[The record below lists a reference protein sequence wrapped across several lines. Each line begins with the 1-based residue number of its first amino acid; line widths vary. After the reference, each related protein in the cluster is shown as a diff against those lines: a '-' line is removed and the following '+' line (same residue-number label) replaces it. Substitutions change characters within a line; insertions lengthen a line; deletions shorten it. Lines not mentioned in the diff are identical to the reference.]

1 MNEATRRFIDA
12 HRKEDVRALAL
23 QTVKDPAVD
32 LSFALNQI
40 KGWQIARKKIPS
52 WAATDSILYPVHL
65 SMEQCSSE
73 QTARYKQQLC
83 KRLLEHPLVQHDTTL
98 VDLTGGMGVDCS
110 FMAKAFEH
118 ACYVERQET
127 LCELAENNFPLL
139 QLEKVKV
146 VCADASEYLRTC
158 PPVTMFFLDPA
169 RRDDHGGRTYAVTD
183 CTPDVLALKN
193 LLLEKSDYVLL
204 KLSPMLDWHQTVQLL
219 GDVLEVHV
227 VSVGNECKEILLL
240 MSRKIQHPLQVFCVD
255 DDQVFCPIEESIGDR
270 LKHPISSDDSSM
282 WRYLYEPNASIMNAG
297 CFEALERQF
306 SVMQIAANSHLFVS
320 DQPVANFPGR
330 SFEIIGMSTMNKQ
343 MLKAFLQ
350 GLTKANIAVRNFPM
364 SVADLRKKLRLK
376 EGGDVYIFATT
387 TADRQHILIKTRKP
401 SSL

>member
-1 MNEATRRFIDA
+1 MNEATKRFVDA
-12 HRKEDVRALAL
+12 HRAEDVRALAL

-40 KGWQIARKKIPS
+40 KGWQIARKKIPT

-83 KRLLEHPLVQHDTTL
+83 KRLLEHPSVPGETTL
-98 VDLTGGMGVDCS
+98 VDLTGGLGVDCS
-110 FMAKAFEH
+110 FMAKMFDRT
-118 ACYVERQET
+118 CYVERQEM

-193 LLLEKSDYVLL
+193 LLLEKSVYVLL

-227 VSVGNECKEILLL
+227 VSVGNECKELLVVL
-240 MSRKIQHPLQVFCVD
+240 SKKLKKEIQLFCVD
-255 DDQVFCPIEESIGDR
+255 DESVFCPTQSEIYSLQKES
-270 LKHPISSDDSSM
+270 ISSDDFAE
-282 WRYLYEPNASIMNAG
+282 WKYLYEPNASVMNAG
-297 CFEALERQF
+297 CFDALSKSFR
-306 SVMQIAANSHLFVS
+306 VMQIAANSHLFVS
-320 DQPVANFPGR
+320 DRLIDNFPGR
-330 SFEIIGMSTMNKQ
+330 HFEITGITTMNKKE
-343 MLKAFLQ
+343 LKGFLTDCSQ
-350 GLTKANIAVRNFPM
+350 ANIAVRNFPM
-364 SVADLRKKLRLK
+364 SVVDLRKRLHLK
-376 EGGDVYIFATT
+376 EGGDCYLFATT
-387 TADRQHILIKTRKP
+387 TQDRQHILIKTRKIL
-401 SSL
+401 SS

>member
-1 MNEATRRFIDA
+1 MNEATKRFVDA
-12 HRKEDVRALAL
+12 HRTEDVRALAL

-52 WAATDSILYPVHL
+52 WAATDGILFPVHL

-83 KRLLEHPLVQHDTTL
+83 KRLLEHPLAQHVTTL

-110 FMAKAFEH
+110 FMAKVFEH

-127 LCELAENNFPLL
+127 LCELVENNFSLL
-139 QLEKVKV
+139 HLEQVKV
-146 VCADASEYLRTC
+146 VCADAAAYLRDC

-169 RRDDHGGRTYAVTD
+169 RRDDHGGRTYALTD

-193 LLLEKSDYVLL
+193 LLLEKSVYVLL

-227 VSVGNECKEILLL
+227 VSVGNECKELLVVL
-240 MSRKIQHPLQVFCVD
+240 SKKLKKEMQLFCVD
-255 DDQVFCPIEESIGDR
+255 DGNVFCPVQSENSN
-270 LKHPISSDDSSM
+270 LPKHSISSVVFEE
-282 WRYLYEPNASIMNAG
+282 WKYLYEPNASVMNAG
-297 CFEALERQF
+297 CFDALSKSFR
-306 SVMQIAANSHLFVS
+306 VMQIAANSHLFVS
-320 DQPVANFPGR
+320 DRLIDNFPGR
-330 SFEIIGMSTMNKQ
+330 HFEITGITTMNKKE
-343 MLKAFLQ
+343 LKGFLTDCSQ
-350 GLTKANIAVRNFPM
+350 ANITVRNFPM
-364 SVADLRKKLRLK
+364 SVVDLRKRLHLK
-376 EGGDVYIFATT
+376 EGGDCYLFATT
-387 TADRQHILIKTRKP
+387 TQDRQHILIKTRKV
-401 SSL
+401 LY

>member
-1 MNEATRRFIDA
+1 MNEATKRFVDA
-12 HRKEDVRALAL
+12 HRAEDVRALAL

-52 WAATDSILYPVHL
+52 WAATDGILFPVHL

-139 QLEKVKV
+139 QLEQVKV
-146 VCADASEYLRTC
+146 VCADAAAYLRDC

-169 RRDDHGGRTYAVTD
+169 RRDDHGGRTYAITD

-204 KLSPMLDWHQTVQLL
+204 KLSPMLDWHHTVQLL
-219 GDVLEVHV
+219 GDVLEVHI
-227 VSVGNECKEILLL
+227 VSVGNECKELLVL
-240 MSRKIQHPLQVFCVD
+240 LSKKLKKEMQLFCVD
-255 DDQVFCPIEESIGDR
+255 DGNVYCPTQSENFSLQKESI
-270 LKHPISSDDSSM
+270 PSDNFAE
-282 WRYLYEPNASIMNAG
+282 WKYLYEPNASVMKAG
-297 CFEALERQF
+297 CFDALSKSFAVVQ
-306 SVMQIAANSHLFVS
+306 VAANSHLFVS
-320 DQPVANFPGR
+320 DHLNEDFPGR
-330 SFEIIGMSTMNKQ
+330 RFEITGITTMNKKE
-343 MLKAFLQ
+343 LKGFLKDCSQ
-350 GLTKANIAVRNFPM
+350 ANLAVRNFPM
-364 SVADLRKKLRLK
+364 TVAELRKRLHLK
-376 EGGDVYIFATT
+376 EGGDTYLFATT
-387 TADRQHILIKTRKP
+387 AQDRQHILIKTHKVL
-401 SSL
+401 SW